1 MRFWLAAFMLLSLGA
16 PSLYVLIG
24 AYQSGSIWH
33 PVKFADDEWVQL
45 QSNPVKFWINVVIH
59 VTLVAM
65 AAGGFIHVIFKRAR
79 RSNRDVLNERAGAN
93 LR

>member
-1 MRFWLAAFMLLSLGA
+1 MRFWLAAFVLLSLGA
-16 PSLYVLIG
+16 PSLYLLIS
-24 AYQSGSIWH
+24 AYQSGAIWH
-33 PVKFADDEWVQL
+33 PVKFAEDEWVKF

-79 RSNRDVLNERAGAN
+79 RSKRDIFNEGA
-93 LR
+93 